1 MLKKL
6 VLPSKLPSRK
16 ILALDI
22 GGTLAKTALYVPK
35 DDPVRLNTSTFEAI
49 TNKSIP
55 CKLAVH

>member
-1 MLKKL
+1 L

-55 CKLAVH
+55 